1 LYSSLHITKRAWIN
15 GGFKKDILYMMAR
28 ICGLMTLAMM
38 LFIWGSV
45 QGSWASDNE
54 TKIRAAI
61 ARSVR
66 TIGYEVTDRP
76 FGNDEQVLSLEGRDA
91 EAYKPSTRMF
101 VRLRSVR
108 PWKRSTATHFRYWL
122 FRETYD
128 TEERADGRLKQYLV
142 NYEERLAT
150 PEMSRHMISKTIL
163 RVGVRRRGTVVYMLV
178 TDGAY
183 TLFDDKNREKILGA
197 ILKAKNAW

>member
-1 LYSSLHITKRAWIN
+1 
-15 GGFKKDILYMMAR
+15 MMAR
-28 ICGLMTLAMM
+28 LCGLMTLAVM
-38 LFIWGSV
+38 LFIWGSG
-45 QGSWASDNE
+45 QAALAE
-54 TKIRAAI
+54 AQEAKIRAAI

-66 TIGYEVTDRP
+66 TIGYKITDRP
-76 FGNDEQVLSLEGRDA
+76 FGNDDQVLSLEGRDA

-108 PWKRSTATHFRYWL
+108 PWRRSATTYFRYWL

-128 TEERADGRLKQYLV
+128 TEERAEARVRQYLA

-163 RVGVRRRGTVVYMLV
+163 RVGVRRRGTLVYMLV

-183 TLFDDKNREKILGA
+183 TLFDDQHREKILGA
-197 ILKAKNAW
+197 ILKAKNA

>member
-1 LYSSLHITKRAWIN
+1 MIGAWSAGSFKRGRLNMI
-15 GGFKKDILYMMAR
+15 AR
-28 ICGLMTLAMM
+28 LCGLMILGVL
-38 LFIWGSV
+38 LFISGRGQV
-45 QGSWASDNE
+45 SWTSANE
-54 TKIRAAI
+54 AKIRAAI

-66 TIGYEVTDRP
+66 TIGYEVKGQP
-76 FGNDEQVLSLEGRDA
+76 FGNDEQVVSLEDRDA

-101 VRLRSVR
+101 ARLRSVR
-108 PWKRSTATHFRYWL
+108 PWRRSAATYFRYWL

-128 TEERADGRLKQYLV
+128 TEERAEDRVKQYLA

-183 TLFDDKNREKILGA
+183 TLFDDKNREKILDA
-197 ILKAKNAW
+197 ILKAKNP